1 MIFYNRTIDPIKY
14 SKRNQ
19 AYMELLKVREGD
31 TLHLST
37 KAYESDSDDG
47 AYEFDLTIGRITDVL
62 PRFQNFSSFTTC
74 VLMPYDRLQR
84 LSEHFYERR
93 QLSVNNIKGVFVT
106 DAQKD
111 EDGFYDRILEVS
123 DSLTGIANEYYGSS
137 DFEIINVKERHD
149 SRENGYVLMKLI
161 VNCISG
167 LLMVI
172 GMANVWSTIMNNLAQ
187 RRREFAMLRSMGM
200 PPKGIRKM
208 LLMEGVF
215 FAFTPLLLSVVP
227 FAGVLAAFLYLNEIT
242 LWEFLPFAPFGV
254 TALFIALLFA
264 STVGAYVVGERNIRK
279 LDIVSALKEDRI

>member
-1 MIFYNRTIDPIKY
+1 
-14 SKRNQ
+14 
-19 AYMELLKVREGD
+19 
-31 TLHLST
+31 
-37 KAYESDSDDG
+37 
-47 AYEFDLTIGRITDVL
+47 
-62 PRFQNFSSFTTC
+62 
-74 VLMPYDRLQR
+74 
-84 LSEHFYERR
+84 
-93 QLSVNNIKGVFVT
+93 
-106 DAQKD
+106 
-111 EDGFYDRILEVS
+111 
-123 DSLTGIANEYYGSS
+123 
-137 DFEIINVKERHD
+137 
-149 SRENGYVLMKLI
+149 MKLI

>member
-1 MIFYNRTIDPIKY
+1 
-14 SKRNQ
+14 
-19 AYMELLKVREGD
+19 
-31 TLHLST
+31 
-37 KAYESDSDDG
+37 
-47 AYEFDLTIGRITDVL
+47 
-62 PRFQNFSSFTTC
+62 
-74 VLMPYDRLQR
+74 
-84 LSEHFYERR
+84 
-93 QLSVNNIKGVFVT
+93 
-106 DAQKD
+106 
-111 EDGFYDRILEVS
+111 
-123 DSLTGIANEYYGSS
+123 
-137 DFEIINVKERHD
+137 
-149 SRENGYVLMKLI
+149 MKLI

-227 FAGVLAAFLYLNEIT
+227 FAGVLAAFFYLNEIT